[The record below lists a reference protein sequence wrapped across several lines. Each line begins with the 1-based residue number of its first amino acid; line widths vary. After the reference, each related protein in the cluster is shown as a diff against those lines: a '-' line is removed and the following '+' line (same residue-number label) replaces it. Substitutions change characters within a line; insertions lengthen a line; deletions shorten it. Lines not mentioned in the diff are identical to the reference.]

1 MSSLMSFKGSEL
13 AFEARE
19 DKKNYP
25 WEKTKEHSQIS
36 LPNLVSSGFKQWS
49 VIPIYL

>member
-1 MSSLMSFKGSEL
+1 MSSLISLKGSEL

-19 DKKNYP
+19 DKNYP